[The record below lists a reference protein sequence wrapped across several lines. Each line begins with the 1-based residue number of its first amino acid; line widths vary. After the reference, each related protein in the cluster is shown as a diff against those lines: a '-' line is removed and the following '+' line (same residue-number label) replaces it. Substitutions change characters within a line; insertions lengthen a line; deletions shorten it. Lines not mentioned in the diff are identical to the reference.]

1 MVVVV
6 EALICSG
13 VLENS
18 AGGNVVA
25 LLSFSGSVAM
35 LTSHLIISCH
45 VDCTFRCGCVP
56 LFCLSCHCS
65 LQGKIVRIYELL

>member
-35 LTSHLIISCH
+35 LTNHLIISCH
-45 VDCTFRCGCVP
+45 VDCTF
-56 LFCLSCHCS
+56 
-65 LQGKIVRIYELL
+65 